1 MKHKIEKLINTD
13 ITLEKVHHEYTL
25 KSNPGMSFYSCSD
38 LVSDQ
43 FRPFEAEKIAR
54 FLVYKTRKYANYTV
68 ESLLAEW
75 KAAKDE
81 GSRVHEELDDYI
93 RHGISVSATKA
104 IPGMEWMDDMS
115 SDFGDTVYSEVIV
128 YSEELKLAGTIDM
141 LIHNSSTNECI
152 LFDWKTSK
160 KMDRSSSKK
169 GITSACSD
177 MDDCRFDKYSL
188 QVSLYAY
195 LLEKYHGIKIAGCY
209 LLHLSHYDADTLKA
223 SNLRSNVVEM
233 IQEYSRYN
241 SSYNNYNQQYA

>member
-13 ITLEKVHHEYTL
+13 ITLEKVNHEYTL
-25 KSNPGMSFYSCSD
+25 QSNPGMSFYPCSD

-75 KAAKDE
+75 NAARDE
-81 GSRVHEELDDYI
+81 GSRVHDELDNYI
-93 RHGISVSATKA
+93 KYSSAVTASKA
-104 IPGMEWMDDMS
+104 VPGKEWMDNTA
-115 SDFGDTVYSEVIV
+115 SDFGDTIYSEVIV

-141 LIHNSSTNECI
+141 LIHNSATNECF

-169 GITSACSD
+169 GITSACYD
-177 MDDCRFDKYSL
+177 LDDCRFDKYSL
-188 QVSLYAY
+188 QVNLYAY
-195 LLEKYHGIKIAGCY
+195 LLEKYHGIKIAGSY
-209 LLHLSHYDADTLKA
+209 LIHLSSYDADTLQA
-223 SNLRSNVVEM
+223 SNLKSNVVEM

-241 SSYNNYNQQYA
+241 SSSYNYNQQYA